1 MEQAKLEGLVQSRK
15 DKSLLFFVF
24 PSEAAKRRSGEAAKR
39 RSGEAAK
46 RRSGE
51 AAKRRSGE
59 AAKRIFF
66 IIYFMLIT

>member
-1 MEQAKLEGLVQSRK
+1 MEQAKLEGGLVQSRK
-15 DKSLLFFVF
+15 DKSLLFFFVF
-24 PSEAAKRRSGEAAKR
+24 HSEAAKRRSGEAAKR

-59 AAKRIFF
+59 AAKRRSVFF
-66 IIYFMLIT
+66 L